1 MNKET
6 RTIVYDDELQIEAYS
21 LNGFVRAFPKH
32 FHEYYVFGLIEGGK
46 RLLSCKNE
54 EYRLQKNDI
63 VVFNPGDNHS
73 CSPVGNESLDY
84 RGINIPKETMLRITR
99 EITKESYLPSFSTN
113 VIYDEEIANLLR
125 SLHQLMITESHEF
138 EKEEI
143 FFFFMT
149 HLLQKYGMIPE
160 KELNNCSMEIEKACA
175 YIEKNFSRHIS
186 LDELCNHIG
195 MSKSTILRAFTKGKG
210 VTPYCYLE
218 NVRISKAKRLLE
230 QGVALSEVA
239 QTTGFSDQSHF
250 TNYFSRFIGISPK
263 TYQEIFL
270 CKEKEKH
277 ESKQY

>member
-21 LNGFVRAFPKH
+21 LNGFVRAFPNH

-46 RLLSCKNE
+46 RILSCKNE

-73 CSPVGNESLDY
+73 CRPMENESLDY
-84 RGINIPKETMLRITR
+84 RGVNIPKETMVRLTQ
-99 EITKESYLPSFSTN
+99 EITGESNLPTFSAN

-143 FFFFMT
+143 FLFLISQ
-149 HLLQKYGMIPE
+149 LLQKYGMTLE
-160 KELNNCSMEIEKACA
+160 KDLTNCSMEIEKACA
-175 YIEKNFSRHIS
+175 YMEENYAKHIS
-186 LDELCNHIG
+186 LDELCIYIG
-195 MSKSTILRAFTKGKG
+195 MSKSTLLRAFTKFRG

-218 NVRISKAKRLLE
+218 NVRISKAKKLLE

-239 QTTGFSDQSHF
+239 PLTGFSDQSHF

-263 TYQEIFL
+263 TYREIF
-270 CKEKEKH
+270 
-277 ESKQY
+277 Q

>member
-32 FHEYYVFGLIEGGK
+32 FHEYYVFDLIEGGK

-73 CSPVGNESLDY
+73 CSPVGNETLDY

-149 HLLQKYGMIPE
+149 HLLQKYGMI
-160 KELNNCSMEIEKACA
+160 
-175 YIEKNFSRHIS
+175 H
-186 LDELCNHIG
+186 
-195 MSKSTILRAFTKGKG
+195 
-210 VTPYCYLE
+210 
-218 NVRISKAKRLLE
+218 
-230 QGVALSEVA
+230 
-239 QTTGFSDQSHF
+239 SDMF
-250 TNYFSRFIGISPK
+250 VV
-263 TYQEIFL
+263 
-270 CKEKEKH
+270 
-277 ESKQY
+277 

>member
-113 VIYDEEIANLLR
+113 LIYDEEIAELLR
-125 SLHQLMITESHEF
+125 LLHQQMITESHEF

-143 FFFFMT
+143 FYFLIS
-149 HLLQKYGMIPE
+149 HLLHKYGMILK
-160 KELNNCSMEIEKACA
+160 KELTNCAEDIEKACS
-175 YIEKNFSRHIS
+175 YMEENFAKHIS
-186 LDELCNHIG
+186 LNELCNHIG
-195 MSKSTILRAFTKGKG
+195 MSKSTLLRAFTKSKG

-218 NVRISKAKRLLE
+218 NVRVSKAKNFLE

-239 QTTGFSDQSHF
+239 QMTGFSDQSHF

-263 TYQEIFL
+263 TYREIFL
-270 CKEKEKH
+270 CKENKKY
-277 ESKQY
+277 ESK

>member
-21 LNGFVRAFPKH
+21 LNGFVRAFPNH

-54 EYRLQKNDI
+54 EHRLQKNDI

-73 CSPVGNESLDY
+73 CRPVGNEFLDY
-84 RGINIPKETMLRITR
+84 RGINIPKETMIRLTQ
-99 EITKESYLPSFSTN
+99 EITEESYLPAFSTN

-143 FFFFMT
+143 FFFFIS
-149 HLLQKYGMIPE
+149 HLLQKYGMILE
-160 KELNNCSMEIEKACA
+160 KELTNCSVEIEKACS
-175 YIEKNFSRHIS
+175 YMEDNFASHIS
-186 LDELCNHIG
+186 LDELCNYIG
-195 MSKSTILRAFTKGKG
+195 MSKSSLLRAFTKCKG

-218 NVRISKAKRLLE
+218 NVRISKAKKLLE

-239 QTTGFSDQSHF
+239 QMTGFSDQSHF

-270 CKEKEKH
+270 CKENEKR
-277 ESKQY
+277 ESK

>member
-63 VVFNPGDNHS
+63 VVFNPGDNHA
-73 CSPVGNESLDY
+73 CRPVENESLDY
-84 RGINIPKETMLRITR
+84 RGINVPKETMFRSSQ
-99 EITKESYLPSFSTN
+99 EIIGESYLPIFSTN
-113 VIYDEEIANLLR
+113 VIYDEEIAELLR
-125 SLHQLMITESHEF
+125 LLHQQMITESHEF

-143 FFFFMT
+143 FYFLIS
-149 HLLQKYGMIPE
+149 HLLHKYGMILE
-160 KELNNCSMEIEKACA
+160 KELTNCAEDIEKACS
-175 YIEKNFSRHIS
+175 YMEENFAKHIS
-186 LDELCNHIG
+186 LNELCNHIG
-195 MSKSTILRAFTKGKG
+195 MSKSTLLRAFTKSKG

-218 NVRISKAKRLLE
+218 NVRVSKAKNFLE

-239 QTTGFSDQSHF
+239 QMTGFSDQSHF

-263 TYQEIFL
+263 TYREIFL
-270 CKEKEKH
+270 CKENKKY
-277 ESKQY
+277 ESK